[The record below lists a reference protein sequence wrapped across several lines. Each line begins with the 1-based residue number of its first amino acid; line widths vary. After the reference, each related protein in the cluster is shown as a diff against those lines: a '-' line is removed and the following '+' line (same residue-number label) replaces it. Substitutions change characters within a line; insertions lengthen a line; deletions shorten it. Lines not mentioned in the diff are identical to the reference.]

1 MAPCGTVATLISSL
15 LPDVTASVLLLSTA
29 LKPLKF
35 PSSLILPGE
44 PINILLKFYKE
55 LL

>member
-1 MAPCGTVATLISSL
+1 MAPRGSVVTLISTL

-29 LKPLKF
+29 LKPLSF
-35 PSSLILPGE
+35 PSSLIFPGG